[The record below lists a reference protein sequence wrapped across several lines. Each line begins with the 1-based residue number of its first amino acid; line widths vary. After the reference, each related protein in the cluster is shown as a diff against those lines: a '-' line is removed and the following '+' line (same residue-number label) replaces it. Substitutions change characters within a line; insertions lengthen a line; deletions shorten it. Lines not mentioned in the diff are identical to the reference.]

1 MPTHAAAPTMTDIPM
16 NAVPAA
22 SPKNGMLMAVLCLLF
37 GIFGA
42 HRFYAGKTGS
52 AVLQLFTLGGLG
64 IWAVI
69 DFLFIVFA
77 EFTDA
82 QGRKVDPWI
91 GF

>member
-1 MPTHAAAPTMTDIPM
+1 MTDVM
-16 NAVPAA
+16 LAVPAI

-37 GIFGA
+37 GLFGA
-42 HRFYAGKTGS
+42 HRFDAGKTAS
-52 AVLQLFTLGGLG
+52 AVVQLFTLGGLG
-64 IWAVI
+64 VWTVI

-82 QGRKVDPWI
+82 QGRKVDPWL